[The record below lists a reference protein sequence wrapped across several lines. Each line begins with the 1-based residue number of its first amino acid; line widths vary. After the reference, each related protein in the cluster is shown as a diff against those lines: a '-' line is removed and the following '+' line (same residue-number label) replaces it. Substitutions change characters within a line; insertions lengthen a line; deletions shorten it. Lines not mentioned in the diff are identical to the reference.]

1 MTTLDMLIVIIQNCV
16 DQLPLSGV
24 RVRSVDKGHGA
35 ALVMDLRMGTLL
47 LLLLQIVR
55 GSGGTCKT
63 RY

>member
-16 DQLPLSGV
+16 DQLQLSGV

-55 GSGGTCKT
+55 GSGGSCKT

>member
-35 ALVMDLRMGTLL
+35 TLVMDFRMGILL

>member
-55 GSGGTCKT
+55 GSGGACKT
-63 RY
+63 KY

>member
-1 MTTLDMLIVIIQNCV
+1 MLIVIIQNCV

-24 RVRSVDKGHGA
+24 KVRSIDKGHGA

>member
-47 LLLLQIVR
+47 LLLLLQIVR
-55 GSGGTCKT
+55 GSGGTCK
-63 RY
+63 

>member
-1 MTTLDMLIVIIQNCV
+1 MLIVIIQNCV

>member
-1 MTTLDMLIVIIQNCV
+1 MLIVIIQNCV

-47 LLLLQIVR
+47 LLLLLLQIVR

>member
-35 ALVMDLRMGTLL
+35 ALVMDLRMGILL

-63 RY
+63 IY

>member
-1 MTTLDMLIVIIQNCV
+1 MLIVIIQNCV

-24 RVRSVDKGHGA
+24 KVRSVDKGHGA